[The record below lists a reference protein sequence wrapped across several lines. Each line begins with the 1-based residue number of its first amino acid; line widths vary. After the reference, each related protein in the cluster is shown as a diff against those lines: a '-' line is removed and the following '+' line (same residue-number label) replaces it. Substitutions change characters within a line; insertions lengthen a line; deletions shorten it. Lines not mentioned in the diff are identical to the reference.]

1 MLEILLVYTHSTYFF
16 SAGFRQVSAR
26 VPPGSAAGF
35 RRVPPC
41 CAGFRRVPPGSAVS
55 CCAWFRQAG
64 SCRVAA
70 NKVSALDS
78 PSICV
83 VSAAFPLVRLPLL
96 LYAATFQPG
105 FCHDC
110 AKFLASVGQACGN
123 QRRAVYKCPD
133 IAQVSL
139 WKNHEKSPIRGLH
152 ISTWKLPAFI
162 DFCIEHVCG

>member
-1 MLEILLVYTHSTYFF
+1 MLRSLAWFILPTTPPFNLLFF
-16 SAGFRQVSAR
+16 RRIPPGFRQVSAR
-26 VPPGSAAGF
+26 FPPGSAGF
-35 RRVPPC
+35 RRVPPR

-64 SCRVAA
+64 FCRVAA

-83 VSAAFPLVRLPLL
+83 FSAAFPLVRLPLL

-123 QRRAVYKCPD
+123 QRRAVY
-133 IAQVSL
+133 
-139 WKNHEKSPIRGLH
+139 EKS
-152 ISTWKLPAFI
+152 
-162 DFCIEHVCG
+162 